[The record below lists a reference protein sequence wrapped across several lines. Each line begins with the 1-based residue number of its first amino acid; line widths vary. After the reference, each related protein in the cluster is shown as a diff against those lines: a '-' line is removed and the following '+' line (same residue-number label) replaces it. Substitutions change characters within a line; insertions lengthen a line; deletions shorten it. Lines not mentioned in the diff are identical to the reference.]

1 MSKKQVS
8 SAMFFVL
15 LAGLIWSFGP
25 LVVRNINNA
34 ELIPWQYSL
43 IRGSAIFLILNIYL
57 FLNEGKKLTN
67 NYQKI
72 GLSGLIGGTC
82 LGIANI
88 TFVFSITTTTAAVT
102 LMMLGAMPFMAAL
115 LAYIFLQEKI
125 STKTFI
131 AMVIAA
137 AGIIFIS
144 FDSNEEGTLFGLIN
158 GLISSAA
165 FAGFTVSL
173 RWRKKVPKLTTVS
186 LGGIIAAFVS
196 LIVLFFYDSDILISF
211 KNTSLSALHGF
222 LVCSAL
228 ILYSSNAKY
237 LPAADLTLLS
247 LTEVLGGIFWVW
259 LPFLGINETPS
270 TNTLIGGMIIIIAI
284 IFYGFNAR
292 RYRFR
297 Y

>member
-1 MSKKQVS
+1 MSKKKVN
-8 SAMFFVL
+8 SAMFFIL

-25 LVVRNINNA
+25 LIVRNINNA

-57 FLNEGKKLTN
+57 FLNEGIKFKN
-67 NYQKI
+67 NYYRI
-72 GLSGLIGGTC
+72 GFSGLIGGTC

-102 LMMLGAMPFMAAL
+102 LMMLGAMPFIAAL
-115 LAYIFLQEKI
+115 LAYIFLKEKI
-125 STKTFI
+125 SKSTLV
-131 AMVIAA
+131 AMIIAA
-137 AGIIFIS
+137 TGIILIS
-144 FDSNEEGTLFGLIN
+144 FDSKEAGTLFGMIN
-158 GLISSAA
+158 GLISSSA

-186 LGGIIAAFVS
+186 LGGIIAATIS
-196 LIVLFFYDSDILISF
+196 LLVLFFYDSNILISL

-222 LVCSAL
+222 FVCSAL

-247 LTEVLGGIFWVW
+247 LTEVIGGIFWVW
-259 LPFLGINETPS
+259 LPLLGINEIPS
-270 TNTLIGGMIIIIAI
+270 VNTLIGGTIIIIAI
-284 IFYGFNAR
+284 MFYGYNAR

>member
-1 MSKKQVS
+1 MSKKVG

-25 LVVRNINNA
+25 LIVRNINNA

-57 FLNEGKKLTN
+57 FLNEGSRFTN

-72 GLSGLIGGTC
+72 GFSGFIGGAC

-102 LMMLGAMPFMAAL
+102 LMMLGAMPFVAAL
-115 LAYIFLQEKI
+115 LAYIFLREKI
-125 STKTFI
+125 SVKTFI

-137 AGIIFIS
+137 TGIIFIS
-144 FDSNEEGTLFGLIN
+144 LDSKETGTLFGLIN
-158 GLISSAA
+158 GLISSSA

-173 RWRKKVPKLTTVS
+173 RWRKSVPKLTTVS
-186 LGGIIAAFVS
+186 LGGIIAASFS
-196 LIVLFFYDSDILISF
+196 LLVLFFYDSNILISL

-228 ILYSSNAKY
+228 ILYSANAKY

-247 LTEVLGGIFWVW
+247 LTEVIGGIFWVW
-259 LPFLGINETPS
+259 LPLLGINEVPS
-270 TNTLIGGMIIIIAI
+270 INTLIGGMIIIIAI
-284 IFYGFNAR
+284 VFYGFNAR
-292 RYRFR
+292 RFRFR